1 MMFQMK
7 FVLWIQVAVWCVCAN
22 LDAQHSSVVPVV
34 NADGPTI
41 VAFFPSASQTRSD
54 DADSNEALS
63 DFEFYADR
71 VKEPLNRL
79 GIEFTE
85 QFGRS
90 FRIRSG
96 SQSRLFTPKAD
107 RCGYYFIAHDKKPRI
122 EYGVMTDVDL
132 LALAKQYF
140 DSPHSAGKSIPEPF
154 GSVLPEVKAKSRIVV
169 LVPSELPQSLSK
181 AKVATVE
188 KASDGEYAISLY
200 LKMDEGDAGFAALFA
215 AESNPDYEPQEL
227 PNVREVKLSHELLGY
242 FRPVSC
248 GGSCAPANLWWKE
261 DGVLYQIQ
269 LKLSPTLPEND
280 QQKALTAT
288 ANSAILAG
296 SR

>member
-1 MMFQMK
+1 MFQMK
-7 FVLWIQVAVWCVCAN
+7 SMIWIGAAVFSVSAN
-22 LDAQHSSVVPVV
+22 VGAQHPSVVPVV
-34 NADGPTI
+34 NADEPTI
-41 VAFFPSASQTRSD
+41 VAFFPNASQTRSD

-71 VKEPLNRL
+71 VKEPLNRI

-96 SQSRLFTPKAD
+96 SQSRLFMPKAD
-107 RCGYYFIAHDKKPRI
+107 RCGYYFIARGKKPRI

-132 LALAKQYF
+132 IVLAKQYF
-140 DSPHSAGKSIPEPF
+140 GSHHSVGISIPEPF
-154 GSVLPEVKAKSRIVV
+154 GSVLPEVKAKSRIPV
-169 LVPSELPQSLSK
+169 LIPSELPQSLSN

-200 LKMDEGDAGFAALFA
+200 YKMDEGNARFAALFA
-215 AESNPDYEPQEL
+215 AKSNPGYQPQEL

-261 DGVLYQIQ
+261 DGVLYQLQ
-269 LKLSPTLPEND
+269 LKLSPTLPEKD
-280 QQKALTAT
+280 QQKAVMAT